1 VIAAD
6 GPMPLVFSGWRVH
19 LTSMYDGTLTKGDQ
33 TRTACACRNESNV
46 VVGDQSAEV
55 GNQKSEAAVSLPI

>member
-1 VIAAD
+1 MIAAD

-33 TRTACACRNESNV
+33 TRTACACRNDSNA
-46 VVGDQSAEV
+46 VVGDQ
-55 GNQKSEAAVSLPI
+55 